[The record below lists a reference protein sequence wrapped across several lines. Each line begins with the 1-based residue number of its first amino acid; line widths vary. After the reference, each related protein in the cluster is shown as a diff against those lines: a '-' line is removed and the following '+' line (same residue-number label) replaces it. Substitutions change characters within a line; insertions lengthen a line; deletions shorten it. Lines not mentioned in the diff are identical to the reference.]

1 MEFTAH
7 HEADMTISIQN
18 RMIAEL
24 PTLKAYATALTA
36 NHVAAAE
43 LVDATI
49 CRALPRLDVAAN
61 ANSLR
66 VWLCAQLRQNFR
78 PARGTSDKLD
88 PALTR
93 RVAATAES
101 CEKRLVMTET
111 LRALFTLPV
120 EQREAV
126 MLVDVLGL
134 TGVEASAVAGCMVHA
149 LRCRQMRGRAALWRL
164 LSADAAHTINGRAT
178 RLEVRLAA

>member
-1 MEFTAH
+1 
-7 HEADMTISIQN
+7 MTMSIQN

-49 CRALPRLDVAAN
+49 YRALPRLDVAAN

-66 VWLCAQLRQNFR
+66 AWLCAQLRQNFR
-78 PARGTSDKLD
+78 PAKATSDRLD

-93 RVAATAES
+93 RVAATAETG
-101 CEKRLVMTET
+101 EKRLVMTET

-134 TGVEASAVAGCMVHA
+134 TIVEASAVAGCTVHA
-149 LRCRQMRGRAALWRL
+149 LRTRQMRGRGALRRL
-164 LSADAAHTINGRAT
+164 LAADVARTINGGAMH
-178 RLEVRLAA
+178 LEARLAA